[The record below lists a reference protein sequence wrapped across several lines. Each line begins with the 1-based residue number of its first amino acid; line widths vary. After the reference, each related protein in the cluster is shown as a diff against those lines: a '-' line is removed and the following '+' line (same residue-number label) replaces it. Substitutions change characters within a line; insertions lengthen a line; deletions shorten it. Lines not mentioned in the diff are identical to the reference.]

1 MQVSLILYNLNAK
14 LPLTWSSSLNSRWY
28 YKTNHHLHK
37 NIKTKEIKNER
48 RNEKEKPQAQETTWE
63 AKLNLEEFTTI

>member
-14 LPLTWSSSLNSRWY
+14 LPSTWSSSLNSCWY

-37 NIKTKEIKNER
+37 NKKTKEIKNER
-48 RNEKEKPQAQETTWE
+48 RNEKEKP
-63 AKLNLEEFTTI
+63 KKKEELLGEEIS